1 MRFSHRTAHR
11 IAMRHRIAS
20 HRALQKRDSCPARA
34 QTAIATPQL
43 SVLVDALTAANLT
56 GGSLADPFAVQT
68 VFAPTNAA
76 FAKLTA
82 ALGTTVSQLFTR
94 KARGG
99 VAARAQAACARAD
112 QMRCAVVLA
121 CAGFAH
127 DGAQIPR
134 GARRGAAR
142 QRAEQ

>member
-1 MRFSHRTAHR
+1 MT
-11 IAMRHRIAS
+11 RHATRLIPA
-20 HRALQKRDSCPARA
+20 RARA

-82 ALGTTVSQLFTR
+82 ALGTTASQLFTR

-99 VAARAQAACARAD
+99 VAARAQGACARAD
-112 QMRCAVVLA
+112 KSHGAMRCGSFLRRI
-121 CAGFAH
+121 CS
-127 DGAQIPR
+127 PR
-134 GARRGAAR
+134 CSSITWCPARRCALAR
-142 QRAEQ
+142 SATTSAW

>member
-1 MRFSHRTAHR
+1 
-11 IAMRHRIAS
+11 MRHRIAS
-20 HRALQKRDSCPARA
+20 RVAKHNASRNATHAPRA

-56 GGSLADPFAVQT
+56 SGSLADPFAVQT

-82 ALGTTVSQLFTR
+82 ALGTTTSQLFTR

-99 VAARAQAACARAD
+99 VAARAQAACGTR
-112 QMRCAVVLA
+112 
-121 CAGFAH
+121 
-127 DGAQIPR
+127 
-134 GARRGAAR
+134 
-142 QRAEQ
+142 